1 MQEPQD
7 PSKCGYACPLQVR
20 QKLHTGPGNLG
31 RTWIWI
37 WTWIQ
42 PYIWIP
48 RPSRRSEPKL
58 HVHVQPTLLLANIPS
73 HPPGV
78 FFALLLVAGYAGLTS
93 LQLGQYVNDKVLH
106 FATFF
111 LLTLVFYWILDT
123 NRRRTLNLTLTV
135 CTFVLGVGSEF
146 LQGFLPNGREF
157 DFYDIVAN
165 VVGSLASLGLCS
177 WYHKRMLER
186 KRRTKTY
193 APVPGEDEEDVE
205 LGEGHETGVIESSGA
220 RDGGD
225 TAAGRTLEQEVDNWD
240 ENQVDEWDEDD
251 DGDIGGVKGKDVDS
265 GDIGD
270 PKKRAD

>member
-1 MQEPQD
+1 MRIRLPF
-7 PSKCGYACPLQVR
+7 A
-20 QKLHTGPGNLG
+20 
-31 RTWIWI
+31 
-37 WTWIQ
+37 
-42 PYIWIP
+42 
-48 RPSRRSEPKL
+48 
-58 HVHVQPTLLLANIPS
+58 
-73 HPPGV
+73 GV

-165 VVGSLASLGLCS
+165 VVGSLASIGLCS

-193 APVPGEDEEDVE
+193 APVPGEDDEDVE

-225 TAAGRTLEQEVDNWD
+225 VGGSSGRTLEQEVDNWD
-240 ENQVDEWDEDD
+240 ENQVDDWDEDD
-251 DGDIGGVKGKDVDS
+251 ADGDIGGVKGKGIDS
-265 GDIGD
+265 GDIGES
-270 PKKRAD
+270 KKRAE